1 MISGNAALTSV
12 MRARCKKQNKTSLVD
27 NGLVVTN
34 GSQNGKSGLYCNT
47 IQEPKSFDRTINTP
61 KKRKL
66 DSEHGV
72 SHKTARTSNEGV
84 EVNASPLSLHGESD
98 VPEQD
103 SPSEGPYVNENS
115 LDEAEDGDFEDN
127 EKFFEKDDIDDE
139 ERDD

>member
-12 MRARCKKQNKTSLVD
+12 MRARCKKQNKTSLID

-34 GSQNGKSGLYCNT
+34 GSPNAKSGSYCNN
-47 IQEPKSFDRTINTP
+47 IQEPKSFERIINSP

-72 SHKTARTSNEGV
+72 SHKTSRTSNEGV
-84 EVNASPLSLHGESD
+84 EVNSSPISLHGESD
-98 VPEQD
+98 VHEQD
-103 SPSEGPYVNENS
+103 SPCDGPYVNENS
-115 LDEAEDGDFEDN
+115 LDEVADGSFEEN

-139 ERDD
+139 DRDD

>member
-12 MRARCKKQNKTSLVD
+12 MRTRSKKQNKTSLID

-34 GSQNGKSGLYCNT
+34 GSQNVNSGSYCNN
-47 IQEPKSFDRTINTP
+47 IQEPKSFERINNP

-66 DSEHGV
+66 DLEHGV
-72 SHKTARTSNEGV
+72 SHKASRTSNEGV
-84 EVNASPLSLHGESD
+84 EVNLSPISLHGESD

-103 SPSEGPYVNENS
+103 SPCEGPYVNENS
-115 LDEAEDGDFEDN
+115 LDEAADGSFEEN

-139 ERDD
+139 DRDD

>member
-12 MRARCKKQNKTSLVD
+12 MRTRSKKQNKTSLID

-34 GSQNGKSGLYCNT
+34 GSQNVNSGSYCNN
-47 IQEPKSFDRTINTP
+47 IQEPKSFERINNP

-66 DSEHGV
+66 DLEHGV
-72 SHKTARTSNEGV
+72 SHKASRTSNEGV
-84 EVNASPLSLHGESD
+84 EVNLSPTSLHGESD

-103 SPSEGPYVNENS
+103 SPCEGPYVNENS
-115 LDEAEDGDFEDN
+115 LDEAADGSFEEN

-139 ERDD
+139 DRDD